1 MKPLR
6 LCANGHLAPP
16 QPPSNVL
23 CTACFARLDAKMRA
37 LVGAETAELDAMR
50 EMGDN
55 RAPEDVP

>member
-1 MKPLR
+1 MTTLD
-6 LCANGHLAPP
+6 LA
-16 QPPSNVL
+16 
-23 CTACFARLDAKMRA
+23 AMRA